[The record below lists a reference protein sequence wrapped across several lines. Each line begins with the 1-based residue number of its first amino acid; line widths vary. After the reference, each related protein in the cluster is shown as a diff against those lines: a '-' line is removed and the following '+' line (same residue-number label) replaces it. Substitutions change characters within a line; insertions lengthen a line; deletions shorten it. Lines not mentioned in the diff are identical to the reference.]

1 MASLAQPTT
10 FNVTDQRPIK
20 SPPMRKFSFKTFKK
34 KKKAKRAFSGSCL
47 EFEGLNVGSRSSQN
61 YPACATQHC
70 LRLSTVKANLTDTI
84 MFRNALLTVLL
95 YTLSQL
101 LSFRTLASLFFPARR
116 YRPIPTARQS
126 QEKTHACTSAVSM
139 QSVLV

>member
-34 KKKAKRAFSGSCL
+34 KAKRAFSSSCL

-84 MFRNALLTVLL
+84 MFRNALLTALL

-101 LSFRTLASLFFPARR
+101 LSFRTLASLFFPACRTGRFLQHVSHRR
-116 YRPIPTARQS
+116 KHTPVPQPFRCRV
-126 QEKTHACTSAVSM
+126 C
-139 QSVLV
+139 